1 MWGKKK
7 AAMVQTGAQA
17 PSFEL
22 RSLEGEQRSLKDI
35 LAKGPALLAFYKISC
50 PVCQLTFPYLERMAR
65 GSSLQI
71 IGISQDDD
79 SSTTGFNKRFGVTF
93 PTLLD
98 PSKESYPASN
108 AYGIS
113 SVPSLFMVNT
123 DGRIAQA
130 FSGFSKREMEAVGE
144 RAGVKPFLPED
155 NVPEWKAG

>member
-7 AAMVQTGAQA
+7 AAMLEAGGHA
-17 PSFEL
+17 PAFEL
-22 RSLEGEQRSLKDI
+22 KSLNGEKRSLDDI
-35 LAKGPALLAFYKISC
+35 LAAGPALLAFYKVSC
-50 PVCQLTFPYLERMAR
+50 PVCQLTFPYLERLAA

-79 SSTTGFNKRFGVTF
+79 SSTKGFNQRFGVTF

-98 PSKESYPASN
+98 QSKESYPASN

-113 SVPSLFMVNT
+113 TVPSLFVVNK
-123 DGRIAQA
+123 DGQIALA
-130 FSGFSKREMEAVGE
+130 FSGFSKRDLEKVGE
-144 RAGVKPFLPED
+144 RAGVKPFQPED